1 MPRRIPDYPDAYTGW
16 NLISSYGSL
25 ISVFST
31 IVFLYILY
39 DQLTKVESPLSNDYW
54 YYPQFFSSSSPNPTD
69 LTIASSN
76 LEWTLSTPTPLHYL
90 YETPKVTSIND
101 SNTPLTNGIKN
112 TSMSLTSQLIIGLK
126 RGWNA
131 PSLPPKMDNL
141 YSNLFVRGMNT

>member
-31 IVFLYILY
+31 ILFLYILY

-54 YYPQFFSSSSPNPTD
+54 YYPQFFSSSSVNTNQ
-69 LTIASSN
+69 TIVAYN

-90 YETPKVTSIND
+90 YETPKVTTIND
-101 SNTPLTNGIKN
+101 SNSLPSNLIPPIKN
-112 TSMSLTSQLIIGLK
+112 WLTTRS
-126 RGWNA
+126 
-131 PSLPPKMDNL
+131 
-141 YSNLFVRGMNT
+141 